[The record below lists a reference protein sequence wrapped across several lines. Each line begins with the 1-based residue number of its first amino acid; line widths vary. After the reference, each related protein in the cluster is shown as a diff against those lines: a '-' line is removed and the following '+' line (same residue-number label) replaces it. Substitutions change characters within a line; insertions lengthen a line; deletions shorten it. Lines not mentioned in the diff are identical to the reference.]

1 MKWAILG
8 ILALLLVLVLAR
20 ERFTDTEFT
29 NVTRPCTCSSSGTTV
44 CESKCS
50 AWDSKVEAIAPSGAS
65 KGDYIAVLQAFY
77 DTVYKPAET
86 KPTEAQVDTFLASS
100 AATVSSVDGPSLKR
114 IIIDAFHIEQ
124 SGTAASREDKSQNFK
139 PSDTNLAPKM
149 GRDEVRTREE
159 VGYIGTI
166 PVVSTRFSEGDYAP
180 VTQTEPLHPG
190 EWDDGS
196 KNWKGP
202 RPASVCACAEN
213 VM

>member
-1 MKWAILG
+1 MLCIP
-8 ILALLLVLVLAR
+8 R

-29 NVTRPCTCSSSGTTV
+29 NVTRPCTCPSSGACTDSACV
-44 CESKCS
+44 
-50 AWDSKVEAIAPSGAS
+50 AWDSKVEALAPSGAS
-65 KGDYIAVLQAFY
+65 NGDYIAVLQAFY
-77 DTVYKPAET
+77 DTVYKPSEL

-100 AATVSSVDGPSLKR
+100 AATVSGVDGPSLKR

-124 SGTAASREDKSQNFK
+124 TGTAASREDKSQNFK
-139 PSDTNLAPKM
+139 PSDADLAPNM

-159 VGYIGTI
+159 GGYVGAN
-166 PVVSTRFSEGDYAP
+166 PVLSSRFSEGDYAP
-180 VTQTEPLHPG
+180 VTQTNPLHPG